1 MQQLG
6 MKPSAD
12 YKQFE
17 EMAFGSV
24 AVSFRANT
32 LKIHWL
38 DSPTRLVCS
47 QVFMA
52 PKQTGNSPANPS
64 FSSTSSS
71 SRFSTCLVPEENDAT
86 FASSI
91 SESSNSISD
100 STMPLRENEY
110 CDDIATISLDN
121 DELRFTSQ
129 MSNEDSSG
137 YSSEPWHQKQLT
149 STRSSLSSIFSDAC
163 SSHRKLSIESVSEMS
178 TDQDRLNRRI
188 LRNLSTSFE
197 NVLVNST
204 NSSISSLSIN
214 SGNIY
219 NMYNTITGTSSNL
232 NGMSDGWLSKLRRN
246 SELSMRRKTSSGDAL
261 TTTSHSLRKRTRL
274 AVAVIITMNDDIKH
288 AMNEFCLEHAIL
300 FESM

>member
-1 MQQLG
+1 
-6 MKPSAD
+6 
-12 YKQFE
+12 
-17 EMAFGSV
+17 MAFGSV
-24 AVSFRANT
+24 AVSFRANM

-52 PKQTGNSPANPS
+52 PKQTSNSSNNPS
-64 FSSTSSS
+64 FSSASSS
-71 SRFSTCLVPEENDAT
+71 SRFSTSLVPELNDAN
-86 FASSI
+86 FECSI
-91 SESSNSISD
+91 SESTSINSISD
-100 STMPLRENEY
+100 SIIPIRENDY
-110 CDDIATISLDN
+110 FDDIATMHN

-137 YSSEPWHQKQLT
+137 YSSEPWHQKQLA
-149 STRSSLSSIFSDAC
+149 STRSSLSSIFSDVC
-163 SSHRKLSIESVSEMS
+163 SNRKLSIESISEMS
-178 TDQDRLNRRI
+178 NDHERLNRRI

-204 NSSISSLSIN
+204 TSSISSLSIN

-246 SELSMRRKTSSGDAL
+246 SEISMRRKTSSGDAL
-261 TTTSHSLRKRTRL
+261 TMSTLHSQRKRTRL
-274 AVAVIITMNDDIKH
+274 AVAVIITMNDDVKH
-288 AMNEFCLEHAIL
+288 AMNEFCLEHATL

>member
-1 MQQLG
+1 
-6 MKPSAD
+6 
-12 YKQFE
+12 
-17 EMAFGSV
+17 MAFGSV
-24 AVSFRANT
+24 AVSFRANM

-38 DSPTRLVCS
+38 DSPSRLVCS

-52 PKQTGNSPANPS
+52 PKQQTCTSSNNPS
-64 FSSTSSS
+64 FSSASSS
-71 SRFSTCLVPEENDAT
+71 SRFSTCLVPEMNDT
-86 FASSI
+86 NFECSI
-91 SESSNSISD
+91 SESTSINSISD
-100 STMPLRENEY
+100 SIIPIRENDY
-110 CDDIATISLDN
+110 CDDIATISLHN

-137 YSSEPWHQKQLT
+137 YSSEPWHQKQLA
-149 STRSSLSSIFSDAC
+149 STRSSLSSIFSDVC
-163 SSHRKLSIESVSEMS
+163 SNRKLSIESISEIS
-178 TDQDRLNRRI
+178 TDHHERLNRRI

-246 SELSMRRKTSSGDAL
+246 SEISMRRKTSSGDAL
-261 TTTSHSLRKRTRL
+261 TMSTLHSQRKRTRL
-274 AVAVIITMNDDIKH
+274 AVAVIITMNDDVKN
-288 AMNEFCLEHAIL
+288 AMNEFCLEHATL

>member
-1 MQQLG
+1 M
-6 MKPSAD
+6 
-12 YKQFE
+12 
-17 EMAFGSV
+17 
-24 AVSFRANT
+24 

-38 DSPTRLVCS
+38 DSPARLVCS

-52 PKQTGNSPANPS
+52 PKQTSNSSNNPS
-64 FSSTSSS
+64 FSSASSS
-71 SRFSTCLVPEENDAT
+71 SRFSTSLVPELNDTNYECSFSESTSINSMSDSIIPIREND
-86 FASSI
+86 
-91 SESSNSISD
+91 
-100 STMPLRENEY
+100 Y
-110 CDDIATISLDN
+110 CDDIATISLHN

-137 YSSEPWHQKQLT
+137 YSSEPWHQKQLA
-149 STRSSLSSIFSDAC
+149 STRSSLSSIFSDVC
-163 SSHRKLSIESVSEMS
+163 SNRKLSIESVSEIS
-178 TDQDRLNRRI
+178 TDHERLNRRI

-246 SELSMRRKTSSGDAL
+246 SEISMRRKTSSGDAL
-261 TTTSHSLRKRTRL
+261 TMSTSHSQRKRARL

-288 AMNEFCLEHAIL
+288 AMNEFCLEHATL